1 MKPKT
6 YIMIGRSG
14 SGKGTQTK
22 LLKEYTEKQDPE
34 TEILH
39 IESGDE
45 FRDFLRRDAY
55 ASKLAKGIITEGK
68 LQPAFL
74 AVWVWADSLIK
85 YLDDKKHIILDGTP
99 RKLSE
104 ALVLNEAL
112 SFYGRENVNVIYIN
126 VSTDWATDKLM
137 SRKSDRT
144 DDTREGIKKRQGWFD
159 TDTMQAIDFYRD
171 DSGYNFFEI
180 NGEQAV
186 EEVHNEI
193 VENLEK

>member
-1 MKPKT
+1 
-6 YIMIGRSG
+6 MIGRSG

-22 LLKEYTEKQDPE
+22 LLKQYIKKQDPK

-55 ASKLAKGIITEGK
+55 TSKLAKGVNTEGK

-85 YLDDKKHIILDGTP
+85 YLDDKKHLILDGTP

-112 SFYGRENVNVIYIN
+112 SFYGREGINVIYVN
-126 VSTDWATDKLM
+126 VSTDWVTERLM
-137 SRKSDRT
+137 NRKSDRT
-144 DDTREGIKKRQGWFD
+144 DDTREGIKKRQSWFE
-159 TDTMQAIDFYRD
+159 TETMPAVEFYKNN
-171 DSGYNFFEI
+171 SQYNFLEI
-180 NGEQAV
+180 NGEQTI

-193 VENLEK
+193 MENLERKND